1 MVAEGSITSD
11 EYTKKMNNFV
21 VQNTNK
27 VKGLHNADSLVRFYQ
42 QIAPYYKDAKAA
54 KKQKADAE

>member
-1 MVAEGSITSD
+1 
-11 EYTKKMNNFV
+11 MNDFV